1 VKKKKKKIRFKVGPV
16 HVWPGQ
22 SLMLLNVM
30 GQEINTFRSF
40 HDDDD
45 ADDESRSRFV
55 FNS

>member
-1 VKKKKKKIRFKVGPV
+1 VKKRKKKIQFKAGPV

-45 ADDESRSRFV
+45 DESRSRFV